1 MKLTNQHVMDA
12 LSGLNELSNEKFPAK
27 LAWKIQTARLSL
39 EPFAKTLNEQLG
51 TVRDK
56 FAVRDSEGNFVL
68 GVNEKGEPVEGT
80 IQIGRENLGAF
91 NKEVGD
97 LMELEVE
104 VNNVALDIA
113 DFPESVEISP
123 NNLHSLRGILVG

>member
-56 FAVRDSEGNFVL
+56 FAVKDSEGNFVL

-80 IQIGRENLGAF
+80 IQIGRENLG
-91 NKEVGD
+91 
-97 LMELEVE
+97 
-104 VNNVALDIA
+104 
-113 DFPESVEISP
+113 EIGRA
-123 NNLHSLRGILVG
+123 HV